1 MLNEQQQRAFESLFS
16 LFDKN
21 GNGSIDKDDFM
32 AAFSKLKSGA
42 SAGQIEKIDTAARRW
57 FLALYLGG
65 DENKDK
71 KVSKEEWLKWAAT
84 LPAQLATTP
93 AYPRSMNRFVDV
105 VFDTISSDNEVI
117 TAQEYTAWFTL
128 FGLKG
133 DPAVCFQKLD
143 DGNNGKISFKDFYEL
158 MQAFVNGDTTQ
169 AGAVLFGD
177 F

>member
-1 MLNEQQQRAFESLFS
+1 MLNEQQQRAFESLFN

-21 GNGSIDKDDFM
+21 GNGSIDKADFM
-32 AAFSKLKSGA
+32 AAFDKLKEGA
-42 SAGQIEKIDTAARRW
+42 SPQQIDKIDTAARRW
-57 FLALYLGG
+57 FMSLYLGG

-84 LPAQLATTP
+84 LPTQLATES
-93 AYPRSMNRFVDV
+93 AYPRSINRFVDV

-128 FGLKG
+128 FGLTG
-133 DPAVCFQKLD
+133 DAAVCFQKLD

-158 MQAFVNGDTTQ
+158 MKEFVSGDTTK
-169 AGAVLFGD
+169 AGTVLFGN